1 MKLNVKALAFA
12 FALVWAGAIFVA
24 GLVNLI
30 WPGYGEA
37 FLRMVSSVYPGY
49 RLVAPPFCRCSWGR
63 FMAFWMA
70 LLGVWSWAGFIIY
83 FPVTVRRLE

>member
-12 FALVWAGAIFVA
+12 FALVWPGAIFVT

-37 FLRMVSSVYPGY
+37 FLQTVGSIYPGY
-49 RLVAPPFCRCSWGR
+49 SGGTSLFAGAPGDALWPSGWLYWGSGR
-63 FMAFWMA
+63 GLA
-70 LLGVWSWAGFIIY
+70 L
-83 FPVTVRRLE
+83 

>member
-12 FALVWAGAIFVA
+12 FALVWAGAIFVT

-37 FLRMVSSVYPGY
+37 FLQMVGSIYPGY
-49 RLVAPPFCRCSWGR
+49 SGGTSFLQV
-63 FMAFWMA
+63 
-70 LLGVWSWAGFIIY
+70 LLGTLSG
-83 FPVTVRRLE
+83 RH

>member
-12 FALVWAGAIFVA
+12 VALVWAGAIFVT

-37 FLRMVSSVYPGY
+37 FLQMVGSVYPGY
-49 RLVAPPFCRCSWGR
+49 SGGTSFLQV
-63 FMAFWMA
+63 
-70 LLGVWSWAGFIIY
+70 LLGTALSEEI
-83 FPVTVRRLE
+83 RRSEFSTSSIQGKVSRR

>member
-12 FALVWAGAIFVA
+12 FALVWAGAIFVT

-37 FLRMVSSVYPGY
+37 FLQMLGSVYPGY
-49 RLVAPPFCRCSWGR
+49 SGGTSFLQVLLGTLYGLLDG
-63 FMAFWMA
+63 FM
-70 LLGVWSWAGFIIY
+70 GVWSWAGFIIY